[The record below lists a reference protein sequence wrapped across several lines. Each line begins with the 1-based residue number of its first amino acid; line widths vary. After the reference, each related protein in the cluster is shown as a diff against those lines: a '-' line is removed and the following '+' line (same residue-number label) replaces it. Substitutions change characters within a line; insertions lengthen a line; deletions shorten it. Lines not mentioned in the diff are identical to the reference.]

1 MGRVQE
7 GVRRTTES
15 RARGEG
21 TREGRLFDMSVS
33 EVTLLFCPSEGRG
46 GGSRAGRERWR
57 VGEREGGDRRMKLL

>member
-21 TREGRLFDMSVS
+21 TREERLFDMSVS
-33 EVTLLFCPSEGRG
+33 EVNLLFCPSRVAEQGVKD
-46 GGSRAGRERWR
+46 GRE
-57 VGEREGGDRRMKLL
+57 GEEREWREG

>member
-21 TREGRLFDMSVS
+21 TREERLFDMSVS
-33 EVTLLFCPSEGRG
+33 EVTLLFCPSRGAEHGGR
-46 GGSRAGRERWR
+46 SGREEEERK
-57 VGEREGGDRRMKLL
+57 EREG

>member
-21 TREGRLFDMSVS
+21 TREERLFDMSVS
-33 EVTLLFCPSEGRG
+33 GVTLLFCPSG
-46 GGSRAGRERWR
+46 GGGGLR
-57 VGEREGGDRRMKLL
+57 REGKMEKRGRRAKDEAPLMMR

>member
-21 TREGRLFDMSVS
+21 TREARLFNMSVS
-33 EVTLLFCPSEGRG
+33 EVTLLFCPSGRAEMEGRKK
-46 GGSRAGRERWR
+46 
-57 VGEREGGDRRMKLL
+57 EREG